1 MYATIHSRTRIQHP
15 SPTTPGNAAIGPTQ
29 LTGPSQDTPWTWTHG
44 SLHDTHVREGNRV
57 VVVAFVARTSDR
69 RLDGDADPAIEVR
82 VVPDPALA
90 KRIENCAVRA
100 RTEEDCCVR
109 PRRFKQEKRFRGE
122 ATGSLAFFSGRPP
135 LSPPIGYG
143 IQFQG
148 LDTDERSS
156 FSFER

>member
-1 MYATIHSRTRIQHP
+1 MSILARVGAMRVVYDGSKTAPSFRYPQEWEPVSPKGVRNLYATIHRSQPSKNPTSQSHYPGERCDRT
-15 SPTTPGNAAIGPTQ
+15 G
-29 LTGPSQDTPWTWTHG
+29 
-44 SLHDTHVREGNRV
+44 
-57 VVVAFVARTSDR
+57 
-69 RLDGDADPAIEVR
+69 
-82 VVPDPALA
+82 
-90 KRIENCAVRA
+90 AVRA

-148 LDTDERSS
+148 LDTERSFLS
-156 FSFER
+156 VSNEKLRMGLRT